1 MIRRALLLLLSAFA
15 VLAFAGSATADGGST
30 LFVRSAVENGND
42 SVTLPLYTGLSAGR
56 TVKFVVLDASTGEA
70 ADAWRVNRSTKL
82 ANARN
87 TPAVQKVTFTGGT
100 IQFPGTVNFAP
111 AHVVVPGPTGFPPAD
126 FAAGSVADDAYSPLI
141 QLPDGTILNAP
152 QVANATGLHD
162 KVVAIGSDWVTL
174 KQTRGFQGGRAVK
187 YVSTDASVELAAAL
201 EGATLA
207 PRLNAAPS
215 AGDDSTQSSRA
226 SLALFVNGQTGAA
239 NPQRQG
245 VTSALLDGLD
255 PLNVL
260 FWNPSQGRYSPL
272 WDVFPT
278 VWTPAGDNLRQDDFG
293 DVINLAQ
300 HGLVT
305 GLGGGAWS
313 AAGIVVDCPII
324 SREG

>member
-1 MIRRALLLLLSAFA
+1 MIRRIVLLLLAVFA
-15 VLAFAGSATADGGST
+15 ALAVGGPGYADGGST
-30 LFVRSAVENGND
+30 LFVRSASENGD
-42 SVTLPLYTGLSAGR
+42 DTVTLPLYTGVSAGR
-56 TVKFVVLDASTGEA
+56 TVKFVVLDASTGDA
-70 ADAWRVNRSTKL
+70 ADAWRVNRSSKL

-87 TPAVQKVTFTGGT
+87 TPAVQKVTFAGGM
-100 IQFPGTVNFAP
+100 IQFPGTVDFAP
-111 AHVVVPGPTGFPPAD
+111 THFVVPGPTIFPPAA
-126 FAAGSVADDAYSPLI
+126 FAAGSVADAAYSPLV

-162 KVVAIGSDWVTL
+162 KVVAIGSNWVRL
-174 KQTRGFQGGRAVK
+174 RQTRGFQGGRPVR

-207 PRLNAAPS
+207 PRLGAAPS
-215 AGDDSTQSSRA
+215 AGDDSTHSSRA

-239 NPQRQG
+239 NPERQG

-260 FWNPSQGRYSPL
+260 AWNPTQGRYSPL

-278 VWTPAGDNLRQDDFG
+278 VWTLAAGRERQDDFG

-305 GLGGGAWS
+305 GLGGGAWGG
-313 AAGIVVDCPII
+313 ADIVVDCPII